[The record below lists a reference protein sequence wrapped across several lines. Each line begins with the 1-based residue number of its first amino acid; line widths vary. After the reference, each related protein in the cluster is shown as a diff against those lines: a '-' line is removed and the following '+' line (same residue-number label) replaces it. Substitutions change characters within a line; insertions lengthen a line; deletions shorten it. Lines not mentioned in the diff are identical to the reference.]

1 MLHYCF
7 FWIWLNC
14 GVFHDFHSSFAEMY
28 YNPQEKA
35 FQVSLKLFTD
45 DLENALT
52 KFSGKKYFLG
62 ALGKDRSP
70 DEILVKYLEQKFRLV
85 HKKKNKLVPIRYI
98 GKEIGVES
106 VTAYFE
112 MPFEDKLSHYELQ
125 NTIMLEL
132 FDDQSNI
139 VLLQK
144 DGKRKSFELNKNKT
158 AILLNFW

>member
-1 MLHYCF
+1 MLYQ
-7 FWIWLNC
+7 WLLWLSLNLNIW
-14 GVFHDFHSSFAEMY
+14 HDFHSSFAEMY

-35 FQVSLKLFTD
+35 FQVSLKFFAD

-62 ALGKDRSP
+62 GLGKDRSP
-70 DEILVKYLEQKFRLV
+70 DEVLVKYLEQKFRLV
-85 HKKKNKLVPIRYI
+85 HKSKKKVIPIRYI

-112 MPFEDKLSHYELQ
+112 MPFTDKLSHYELH

-132 FDDQSNI
+132 FDDQINI

-144 DGKRKSFELNKNKT
+144 ENQRKSFEFNKQKT
-158 AILLNFW
+158 NTLLKF